1 MRPFVPAIVMTMLGL
16 MAGAPAKAEDACA
29 THGLPVSRIV
39 EVDATGG
46 PLFGSVTRQHREPRF
61 LKPKE
66 VVLTF
71 DDGPMPWVTRS
82 ILDTLDTYCTKA
94 MFFSVGR
101 MAITYPQT
109 VRDIVARGHTLGSH
123 TFSHPMR
130 MPRMDPDKAKAEIE
144 QGLAAVSAAAGAPI
158 SPFFRFTGLA
168 DSANL
173 ISYLSSRQMASFSVD
188 AVSNDSYIHD
198 AKALIDRT
206 MAEVERNH
214 GGIVL
219 FHDIKTATA
228 KALPEILAQLKAKG
242 YRVVQVT
249 SVRPAVPDPQLVAEY
264 AAKVDKALHRTAPE
278 NQRLAF
284 SGIKPS
290 AFSARGAAVASGLTH
305 ATSTSEASA
314 SPASSKAHS
323 WRPVLKGAVSAEP
336 ANVPNASGWAIEI
349 KSAKY

>member
-1 MRPFVPAIVMTMLGL
+1 MLGL
-16 MAGAPAKAEDACA
+16 VSGGPARAEDACA
-29 THGLPVSRIV
+29 AHGLPVSRIV

-46 PLFGSVTRQHREPRF
+46 PLFGSVTHQHREPTF

-82 ILDTLDTYCTKA
+82 ILDTLDAYCTKA

-101 MAITYPQT
+101 MAMTYPQT
-109 VRDIVARGHTLGSH
+109 VRDIAARGHTIGSH
-123 TFSHPMR
+123 TFSHPLR
-130 MPRMDPDKAKAEIE
+130 MPRMQPEKAKAEIE
-144 QGLAAVSAAAGAPI
+144 QGLAAVSAAAGAPVT
-158 SPFFRFTGLA
+158 PFFRFTGLA

-173 ISYLSSRQMASFSVD
+173 ISYLASRQMASFSVD

-198 AKALIDRT
+198 AKALIERT
-206 MAEVERNH
+206 MAEVTRNH
-214 GGIVL
+214 GGIIL

-228 KALPEILAQLKAKG
+228 KALPEILAQLEAKG

-249 SVRPAVPDPQLVAEY
+249 SVRPAVPDAKLLAEY
-264 AAKVDKALHRTAPE
+264 TAKVDKALQRAAPE

-284 SGIKPS
+284 SGIRPS
-290 AFSARGAAVASGLTH
+290 AHAARAGAVANGSAH
-305 ATSTSEASA
+305 AMPAASNA
-314 SPASSKAHS
+314 AATRHAPTNGPS
-323 WRPVLKGAVSAEP
+323 WRPVLKGAVGTEQPQP
-336 ANVPNASGWAIEI
+336 ANAAGWAVEI